1 MVFVLYLMIR
11 SRDGNRTCPEYQI
24 LTTKIE
30 LDFTIEAYQTAQLI
44 TTVMLM
50 SCSGG
55 MRSPVTVKRKKNL
68 KPLLCHFF
76 PVVVSY
82 QKLFHLRVDLYNI
95 HAICRQLD
103 SVSDNSQSH

>member
-30 LDFTIEAYQTAQLI
+30 LDFTIEVSQTAQLI

-50 SCSGG
+50 SCAASRIACVPQVRIG
-55 MRSPVTVKRKKNL
+55 
-68 KPLLCHFF
+68 
-76 PVVVSY
+76 VSI
-82 QKLFHLRVDLYNI
+82 V
-95 HAICRQLD
+95 
-103 SVSDNSQSH
+103 